1 MSPTRLPI
9 YGFVLALGLTGVWGA
24 DVFLNPQYPQ
34 RVDGSEI
41 IPDPVTLDIPESVR
55 KEYSKSVADTVIR
68 LNLFRPERKPF
79 VKPKPPPPPKVK
91 PKEKPKPVVARIQ
104 EPTTPVVQKPVVPP
118 PELRLT
124 GVMLFGN
131 QKVAFFEGTYSKI
144 VSGGLARNLAPK
156 RGGYKVGEFF
166 GDYQIQ
172 IIEKDQVV
180 LGSLKGKK
188 ITLRLFTG
196 TKPDSSIPKPQSHP
210 QHRASIKKGVEVSQ
224 KVKVGNT
231 APIQFVSPHSK
242 QQKPGVHLS
251 PSNNNPD
258 S

>member
-1 MSPTRLPI
+1 MSPSRLPI
-9 YGFVLALGLTGVWGA
+9 YGFVLALGLVGAWGT
-24 DVFLNPQYPQ
+24 DVILYHKYPQ

-41 IPDPVTLDIPESVR
+41 IPALVTLEIPEIIR
-55 KEYSKSVADTVIR
+55 KEYSKSVADTVAR
-68 LNLFRPERKPF
+68 LNLFRPERRPY

-172 IIEKDQVV
+172 IIEKDRVV

-196 TKPDSSIPKPQSHP
+196 TKPDSSAPKRQSHP
-210 QHRASIKKGVEVSQ
+210 QHHASIKKGVEVSQ

-242 QQKPGVHLS
+242 TQNPGVQITS
-251 PSNNNPD
+251 STNNPD